1 MQFIVKSEKRE
12 AFSIADDVGTLLA
25 KVDTDTGP
33 HFPASTTLQTKV
45 VVQVPE
51 IEQLGV
57 TSGYNMM
64 KIATT
69 TVDIKD
75 VANPHLVSSLFVDNV
90 EMKGE
95 ALSSI
100 GLSATLFIDGPSTLA
115 AGQSSGAISGHNA
128 STSKYAL
135 YVAGENANNQIIGK
149 LFVKGGLYL
158 GESNG
163 TVAPTLLSAEGL
175 AKVSGT
181 DSNKNDGSDKV
192 VVTNENGEV
201 RIHKLNINPSNDNDG
216 FLKIE
221 DVAVVASASDINM
234 LNGLSSRA
242 SYSDGQRP
250 SISGRTLLFSDTDYR
265 AQTFALQIWDNY
277 YGYPDV
283 EVKRLFAN
291 ITHTHTSSSS
301 EFSISSSNGVVH
313 VEQIRFH
320 EREVSNI
327 DKIELSTL
335 SPITFIGTNAN
346 NFEVDVAL
354 IEPSADRTIT
364 IPDSS
369 GMVRLYSEESVA
381 TTVSEVHIGP
391 YTTYVTLTISND
403 NDVVVLP
410 SSSSVQ
416 RGHSIDIYA
425 TTGSGN
431 KRFKM
436 KAVATDG
443 INGHSAGTNSKAIEV
458 GIDGTLVSC
467 KNLAPSGNHSW
478 ACTYI
483 YGTRPNEINAVS
495 TGPIINAVVS
505 PDSLVAGEV
514 TNIVVNFTLI
524 DAIPADGKI
533 LIDFPTGFDVVSSSV
548 GYMGTPVGLDG
559 SLSISGHGP
568 TVTITRQGDGTQTV
582 GEVSIKLTNIKNP
595 AVSGASET
603 FTITTKSSSEAT
615 IAAVLN
621 VAGVNIAGGAIF
633 DALVSPV
640 SPRASL
646 IGNVSINFTIT
657 NPLPGDGKIIIQF
670 RGNLRP
676 ILGDKQILPRIVRY

>member
-1 MQFIVKSEKRE
+1 MNESIAFWSNSFDVSSTILNLIANHSIQINSPIVDFSKNAMQFIVKSENTN

-25 KVDTDTGP
+25 KVDTNTGP

-51 IEQLGV
+51 IQQLGV

-64 KIATT
+64 KVATT
-69 TVDIKD
+69 IVDIKD

-100 GLSATLFIDGPSTLA
+100 GMTATLFIDGPSTLA

-221 DVAVVASASDINM
+221 DIAVVASAADINM

-291 ITHTHTSSSS
+291 ITHTHTSPSS

-381 TTVSEVHIGP
+381 TTVSEVH
-391 YTTYVTLTISND
+391 T
-403 NDVVVLP
+403 
-410 SSSSVQ
+410 
-416 RGHSIDIYA
+416 
-425 TTGSGN
+425 
-431 KRFKM
+431 
-436 KAVATDG
+436 
-443 INGHSAGTNSKAIEV
+443 
-458 GIDGTLVSC
+458 
-467 KNLAPSGNHSW
+467 
-478 ACTYI
+478 
-483 YGTRPNEINAVS
+483 
-495 TGPIINAVVS
+495 
-505 PDSLVAGEV
+505 
-514 TNIVVNFTLI
+514 
-524 DAIPADGKI
+524 
-533 LIDFPTGFDVVSSSV
+533 
-548 GYMGTPVGLDG
+548 
-559 SLSISGHGP
+559 
-568 TVTITRQGDGTQTV
+568 
-582 GEVSIKLTNIKNP
+582 
-595 AVSGASET
+595 
-603 FTITTKSSSEAT
+603 
-615 IAAVLN
+615 
-621 VAGVNIAGGAIF
+621 
-633 DALVSPV
+633 
-640 SPRASL
+640 
-646 IGNVSINFTIT
+646 
-657 NPLPGDGKIIIQF
+657 
-670 RGNLRP
+670 
-676 ILGDKQILPRIVRY
+676 